1 MDAIIMI
8 IRWLMQIFTLGIIV
22 YVFLS
27 YFLQP
32 YHPLRQGMERFF
44 EPMLKPIRRILPVT
58 GMFDFSP
65 IILLIIVQLSG
76 TIIISL
82 LSRLG

>member
-1 MDAIIMI
+1 MDVIIMI

-44 EPMLKPIRRILPVT
+44 EPMLKPIRRILPGT